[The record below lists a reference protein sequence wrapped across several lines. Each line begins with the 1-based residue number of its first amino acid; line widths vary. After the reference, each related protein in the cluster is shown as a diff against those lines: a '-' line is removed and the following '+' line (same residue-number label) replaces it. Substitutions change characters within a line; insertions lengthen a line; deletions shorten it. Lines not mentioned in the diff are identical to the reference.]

1 MNVEDLQA
9 AHRAMLVSRGIERFC
24 IEKTPHWYA
33 GLGEEATV
41 VGTFMSLARDDF
53 AAPHYRGSLVIGWLR
68 GRPLA
73 DVLACVHQRQGSPT
87 LGRLY
92 GSFAGALELGVMPY
106 VTMVLGP
113 NIAVATGA
121 ALAFQSRGESRVA
134 LASMGDGTTGTGD
147 FHESLNMAAS
157 MKVPCIFVC
166 QNNQFSISTSTRS
179 MLACDTIADWA
190 SRYGMPSERIDGN
203 DVEAV
208 HDAVSAAVARA
219 RAGEGP
225 SFIESLTY
233 RHTGHF
239 ASDPAVYRSAEL
251 HEEWMERDP
260 IARAEARLREQG
272 IAEDLLARVRE
283 EVADELRRA
292 AEELEARPPLTAE
305 DLEREEA
312 HVHV

>member
-9 AHRAMLVSRGIERFC
+9 AHRAMLVSRGIERYC
-24 IEKTPHWYA
+24 VEKTPHWYA

-41 VGTFMSLARDDF
+41 VGTFMSLTREDF
-53 AAPHYRGSLVIGWLR
+53 ASPHYRGSLVIGWLR

-73 DVLACVHQRQGSPT
+73 DVLACVNQRQGSPT

-92 GSFAGALELGVMPY
+92 GSFAGALDYGVMPY

-113 NIAVATGA
+113 NLAVAAGA
-121 ALAFQSRGESRVA
+121 ALAFQRRGESRVA

-147 FHESLNMAAS
+147 FHETLNMAAS
-157 MKVPCIFVC
+157 MRVPCVFVC

-179 MLACDTIADWA
+179 MLACETIADWA
-190 SRYGMPSERIDGN
+190 SRYGMPAERIDGN

-208 HDAVSAAVARA
+208 HGAVSAAVARA
-219 RAGEGP
+219 RAGGGP
-225 SFIESLTY
+225 SFVEALTY

-239 ASDPAVYRSAEL
+239 AADPAVYRSAEE
-251 HEEWMERDP
+251 HATWMERDP
-260 IARAEARLREQG
+260 IARAEARLRELG
-272 IAEDLLARVRE
+272 VADEALARVRE
-283 EVADELRRA
+283 QVAEELRGA
-292 AEELEARPPLTAE
+292 AEELDARPPLTAA

-312 HVHV
+312 PVHV